1 MENDGNNFIN
11 IINLPNES
19 IGMEETLNSDFD
31 SLLNELNKQ
40 VSTADGSVSE
50 LMRKRELLEKER
62 RDLEARDRAFKEDRD
77 KFDMLM
83 KEEYQRLNDEKNKF
97 EQEKNRVY
105 NDIQEMRE
113 ELARKNRDFE
123 KYRKEQLDMLKDSKD
138 ALSNNYKH
146 FEKIV
151 STFNAK
157 IDKFE

>member
-1 MENDGNNFIN
+1 MENEGNSFIN
-11 IINLPNES
+11 IINLPNDTGDVED
-19 IGMEETLNSDFD
+19 TVTSDFE
-31 SLLNELNKQ
+31 SLLNDLNKQ
-40 VSTADGSVSE
+40 VSSADGSVSE
-50 LMRKRELLEKER
+50 LMRRKELIEKER
-62 RDLEARDRAFKEDRD
+62 KELEVKNQTFKEDRD
-77 KFDMLM
+77 KFDILM
-83 KEEYQRLNDEKNKF
+83 KEEYRKLNDEKNKF

-123 KYRKEQLDMLKDSKD
+123 KYRKEQLDILKESKT
-138 ALSNNYKH
+138 ALTNNYKH